1 MLVLLDNASAEF
13 AFLVRFFGTSSASA
27 LPSRPTSPG
36 FSSSPRL
43 PWGIQ
48 AGSQSRLESDSG
60 SMASFAAAEEGVTA
74 RSRLGGGSRSGPGPG
89 LDKSEASELEG
100 LWHQVFDPAITYCQ
114 VRCWRGC
121 CRNSCEKA
129 ERGTDL
135 SLPLLQSLIT
145 TLLTP
150 PPSLPCHLAMIRL
163 NDAVLAELESRGC
176 TPLEAFVISQRLS
189 LWPSF
194 QKQMG
199 LNLESLKKL
208 ADLAGAGSGLLGL
221 AKSGG
226 GVKDNLVAHVHLN
239 RFLLRL
245 RGSASFLTD
254 SASSLSFSPFFS
266 LSFCRL

>member
-1 MLVLLDNASAEF
+1 
-13 AFLVRFFGTSSASA
+13 
-27 LPSRPTSPG
+27 
-36 FSSSPRL
+36 
-43 PWGIQ
+43 
-48 AGSQSRLESDSG
+48 
-60 SMASFAAAEEGVTA
+60 MASFAAAEEGVTA